1 MRITAEF
8 RAFIATAIPQV
19 ITLLNDRDWEIHRE
33 AIDSLA
39 KLSQQGKI
47 TNFFYLLSRMSI
59 TAALREF
66 IAPAIPCIITLLSDA
81 AWKLRKEAVNALT
94 ILLEQGSITNILI

>member
-1 MRITAEF
+1 
-8 RAFIATAIPQV
+8 
-19 ITLLNDRDWEIHRE
+19 
-33 AIDSLA
+33 
-39 KLSQQGKI
+39 
-47 TNFFYLLSRMSI
+47 MSI
-59 TAALREF
+59 TAAFREF